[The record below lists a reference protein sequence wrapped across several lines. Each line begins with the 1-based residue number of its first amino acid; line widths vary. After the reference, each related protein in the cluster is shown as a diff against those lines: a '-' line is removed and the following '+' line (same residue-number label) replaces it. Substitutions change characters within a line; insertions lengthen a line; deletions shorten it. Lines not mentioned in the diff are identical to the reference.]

1 MTKVWLVTTGEYSD
15 YRVDSAWATEELATQ
30 FADRIK
36 GDVLELET
44 RTELPTPLSILHLS
58 CSVIEGGTERDSE
71 WIEETWS
78 GQDTS
83 AATGETDCRAYD
95 LRAYGSGGRAY
106 VPITVFGTDHERVR
120 KVYSE
125 KKARAVAEFDILV
138 AAARRAALLRGY

>member
-44 RTELPTPLSILHLS
+44 RTELPTPLSILHLN
-58 CSVIEGGTERDSE
+58 CDVTEGGTERDSE
-71 WIEETWS
+71 WIDETWS

-83 AATGETDCRAYD
+83 AATGETACRAYD
-95 LRAYGSGGRAY
+95 LRAYGRATGPTCPSPCSAPTTSGSARCTA
-106 VPITVFGTDHERVR
+106 RR
-120 KVYSE
+120 RR
-125 KKARAVAEFDILV
+125 RAVAEFDILV
-138 AAARRAALLRGY
+138 AATRHSSSSR

>member
-1 MTKVWLVTTGEYSD
+1 MTKVWLVTTGSYSD

-36 GDVLELET
+36 GDVLELEP
-44 RTELPTPLSILHLS
+44 RTELPTPLSVLHLK
-58 CSVIEGGTERDSE
+58 CEVTEGGTEREGE
-71 WIEETWS
+71 WIDETWS

-83 AATGETDCRAYD
+83 AATGETACRAYD

-138 AAARRAALLRGY
+138 AATRHSSSSR